1 MISFTLKRLCQQENR
16 AHQRC
21 QSRGFAPGL
30 LGTLSNHTASDRS
43 SAGGKKQNK
52 LKVKQ
57 SGTVCVLLLCL
68 TGALLLQAHNDI
80 MIKLQAKLIIRDL
93 KALEYF
99 D

>member
-1 MISFTLKRLCQQENR
+1 M
-16 AHQRC
+16 
-21 QSRGFAPGL
+21 
-30 LGTLSNHTASDRS
+30 LSNHTASDRS

-52 LKVKQ
+52 LQVKQ
-57 SGTVCVLLLCL
+57 SVTMCVLLLCL

-80 MIKLQAKLIIRDL
+80 MIKLQANHHIFVRDL